1 MIKLKKNKTKQKN
14 RELTKQIECTV
25 TWKRHRKEQLLAN
38 TVCELGISISYVTQ
52 CMQLKWWKY
61 KSKKTMKLF
70 FPTNTKLATSCVC
83 YYFWSFFVSSHISKE
98 MKRKITN
105 DQTVISFK
113 NDNANS
119 KINYYNTNLQHN
131 RNVINKNLHKSRP
144 KLKSRDLKQNEN
156 EIKKTDEIAQE

>member
-1 MIKLKKNKTKQKN
+1 MYAIEVVKIQKQKN
-14 RELTKQIECTV
+14 YET
-25 TWKRHRKEQLLAN
+25 
-38 TVCELGISISYVTQ
+38 
-52 CMQLKWWKY
+52 
-61 KSKKTMKLF
+61 F
-70 FPTNTKLATSCVC
+70 FPNKYEIGYKLCLLLFVV
-83 YYFWSFFVSSHISKE
+83 FFFVSSHISKE

-156 EIKKTDEIAQE
+156 EIKE